1 MRKDRITL
9 LHIDRVRIVFEFHE
23 EEFEPEFN

>member
-1 MRKDRITL
+1 MRKDRITVL
-9 LHIDRVRIVFEFHE
+9 YIDRVRIVFEFPG